1 MLYVLHGSDEFRASE
16 ALQAIRDELDTD
28 GSLATNTTTIPGRNL
43 TPEALIQHAS
53 ALPFLAIARL
63 VIVEGLL
70 TAAGSR
76 RGIVDT
82 WQPFLDFLPM
92 MPPAN
97 HVVLLE
103 PPAERD
109 EASRSSLLTAFKQ
122 RPNVKVMEFTELKTW
137 ARGGPSE
144 VSQWLQDRA
153 VRRRI
158 SIEPGAIEA
167 MAELVGANLRA
178 LASELDKLTMYAGDR
193 TITADDVRTLTPL
206 TREDRVFDIVDAIVE
221 GHSSNALRSLRRMMD
236 EGTESP
242 SYVQYMLHRQLRLL
256 VRATELLEA
265 RASQDDVA
273 TVTKQRGFPLTK
285 LMRQARGTTRGAAE
299 AAMRAA
305 ETADHAVKT
314 GRLTDELAL
323 ELLVVQLAALAPRH
337 ARGRA

>member
-82 WQPFLDFLPM
+82 WQPFLDFLPT
-92 MPPAN
+92 MPSAN

-178 LASELDKLTMYAGDR
+178 LASELDKLAMYAGDR

-256 VRATELLEA
+256 VRATELLG
-265 RASQDDVA
+265 
-273 TVTKQRGFPLTK
+273 RGLRRMTS
-285 LMRQARGTTRGAAE
+285 RR
-299 AAMRAA
+299 
-305 ETADHAVKT
+305 
-314 GRLTDELAL
+314 
-323 ELLVVQLAALAPRH
+323 
-337 ARGRA
+337 